1 MNRRGINTSILI
13 KNGPTSAGNGRGITP
28 PTPASSGLS
37 PTGSA
42 HAVPIGHPRG
52 TGNTAASRRDHGP
65 WCCLCRWPGCR
76 LLGQPGRLTSELAG
90 GRDLGTENGHWRP

>member
-42 HAVPIGHPRG
+42 HAIPINITKGRRAVD
-52 TGNTAASRRDHGP
+52 NTASNANITLVGAR
-65 WCCLCRWPGCR
+65 
-76 LLGQPGRLTSELAG
+76 TKV
-90 GRDLGTENGHWRP
+90 

>member
-1 MNRRGINTSILI
+1 MTNKRGINTSILI

-42 HAVPIGHPRG
+42 HAVPINITKGKR
-52 TGNTAASRRDHGP
+52 SIDHKGSNANIT
-65 WCCLCRWPGCR
+65 LVGAR
-76 LLGQPGRLTSELAG
+76 SKV
-90 GRDLGTENGHWRP
+90 

>member
-42 HAVPIGHPRG
+42 HAVPINITKGRRAIDNKG
-52 TGNTAASRRDHGP
+52 STANITLVGARSKV
-65 WCCLCRWPGCR
+65 
-76 LLGQPGRLTSELAG
+76 
-90 GRDLGTENGHWRP
+90 

>member
-1 MNRRGINTSILI
+1 MTNKRGINTSILI

-42 HAVPIGHPRG
+42 PAIPINITKGRRAID
-52 TGNTAASRRDHGP
+52 NQASNANITLVGAR
-65 WCCLCRWPGCR
+65 
-76 LLGQPGRLTSELAG
+76 SKV
-90 GRDLGTENGHWRP
+90 

>member
-1 MNRRGINTSILI
+1 MTNKRGINTSILI

-42 HAVPIGHPRG
+42 HAIPINITKGRRAID
-52 TGNTAASRRDHGP
+52 NTASNANITLVGAR
-65 WCCLCRWPGCR
+65 
-76 LLGQPGRLTSELAG
+76 TKV
-90 GRDLGTENGHWRP
+90 

>member
-1 MNRRGINTSILI
+1 MTNTRGINTSILI

-42 HAVPIGHPRG
+42 LAIPINITKGRRAID
-52 TGNTAASRRDHGP
+52 NTASNANITLVGAR
-65 WCCLCRWPGCR
+65 
-76 LLGQPGRLTSELAG
+76 TKV
-90 GRDLGTENGHWRP
+90 

>member
-42 HAVPIGHPRG
+42 HAVPINITKGRRAID
-52 TGNTAASRRDHGP
+52 NTASNATITLVGARSKV
-65 WCCLCRWPGCR
+65 
-76 LLGQPGRLTSELAG
+76 
-90 GRDLGTENGHWRP
+90 

>member
-42 HAVPIGHPRG
+42 HAIPINITKGRRAID
-52 TGNTAASRRDHGP
+52 NQASNANITLVGARDKV
-65 WCCLCRWPGCR
+65 
-76 LLGQPGRLTSELAG
+76 
-90 GRDLGTENGHWRP
+90 

>member
-1 MNRRGINTSILI
+1 MTNRSGIKTSILI

-42 HAVPIGHPRG
+42 HAVPINITKGRRAID
-52 TGNTAASRRDHGP
+52 NTASNANITLVGAR
-65 WCCLCRWPGCR
+65 
-76 LLGQPGRLTSELAG
+76 TKV
-90 GRDLGTENGHWRP
+90 